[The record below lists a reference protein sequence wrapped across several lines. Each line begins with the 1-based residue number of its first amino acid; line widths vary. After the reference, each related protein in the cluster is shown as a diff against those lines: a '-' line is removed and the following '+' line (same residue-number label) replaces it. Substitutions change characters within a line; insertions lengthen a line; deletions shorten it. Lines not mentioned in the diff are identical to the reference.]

1 MGGRN
6 QGLRLNKA
14 SIRGKLARP
23 YLNKQAECGGSCQ
36 LSQLRGGIGRRVTVQ
51 GWLSQKTETY
61 LGKKKKPKAKWAEG
75 LAQVVQYL
83 SSKVE
88 ALSSNSNTA
97 PKNCERQKVRFKS
110 SL

>member
-36 LSQLRGGIGRRVTVQ
+36 LSQLRGGIGRRATVQ

-61 LGKKKKPKAKWAEG
+61 LGKKKKLKQNGLRDWLKWYNTC
-75 LAQVVQYL
+75 LARL
-83 SSKVE
+83 R
-88 ALSSNSNTA
+88 
-97 PKNCERQKVRFKS
+97 P
-110 SL
+110 